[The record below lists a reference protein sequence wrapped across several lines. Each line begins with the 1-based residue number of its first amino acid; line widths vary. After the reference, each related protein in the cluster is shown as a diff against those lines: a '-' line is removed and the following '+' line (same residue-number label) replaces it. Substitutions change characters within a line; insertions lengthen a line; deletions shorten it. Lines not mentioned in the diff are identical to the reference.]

1 MSVAGF
7 DIGSQ
12 TCTVAVARKRGID
25 VVLNKES
32 NRETPAIVSF
42 TTKDRQMGTD
52 AVGSLT
58 VNPKNTISQIK
69 RLIGKNFNS
78 PAVQRDIARYPFKVV
93 EAPDGGCLV
102 EVEYLE
108 ETRQFSPVQLMAM
121 VLFDNRQVA
130 LADGSPVTDCVVTVP
145 VFYAEVRPGNSN
157 WMHRT
162 NRCHCAGCWLLA
174 RALPNDSKGRRIF
187 AHLHS
192 CTNVRWN
199 TCVNSTALS

>member
-12 TCTVAVARKRGID
+12 TSTVAVARKRGID

-32 NRETPAIVSF
+32 NRETPSIVSF
-42 TTKDRQMGTD
+42 TTKDRQLGTD

-69 RLIGKNFNS
+69 RLIGKNFKS
-78 PAVQRDIARYPFKVV
+78 PAVQQDIARFPFKVV

-108 ETRQFSPVQLMAM
+108 ETRRFSPVQLMAM
-121 VLFDNRQVA
+121 ILYDNRQIAV
-130 LADGSPVTDCVVTVP
+130 ADGSPVTDCVVTVP
-145 VFYAEVRPGNSN
+145 VYFTEVRFHP
-157 WMHRT
+157 
-162 NRCHCAGCWLLA
+162 
-174 RALPNDSKGRRIF
+174 
-187 AHLHS
+187 
-192 CTNVRWN
+192 N
-199 TCVNSTALS
+199 TCYKMMPPRQVQHPHEL